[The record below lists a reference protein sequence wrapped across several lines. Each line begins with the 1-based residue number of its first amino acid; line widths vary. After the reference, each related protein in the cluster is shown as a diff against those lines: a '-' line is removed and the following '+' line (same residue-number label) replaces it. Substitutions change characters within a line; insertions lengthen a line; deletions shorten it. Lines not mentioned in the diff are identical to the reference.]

1 MHPEQKAQSRI
12 KELVLKLNYHN
23 DCYYVYDSPEIT
35 DEEYDALKKE
45 LQELEDKYPNLKL
58 PNSPTN
64 QVGALAQSTFGKV
77 KHKIPMLSLDN
88 AFNSEELRNFDKKL
102 SKLSNEI
109 EYVCEL
115 KFDGLAV
122 SVHYING
129 QLFRASTRGDGAIGE
144 DITENIKMVSNI
156 PVNLPKP
163 FPQEIEFRGE
173 VYMPIEEFERLN
185 NERKNTGE
193 KLFANPRNAAA
204 GSLRQQDASVTK
216 ARGLDIFIYDVGTVN
231 GYKPFQTQVHKLKV
245 SKLLGM
251 KVNNY
256 FQIYSSIE
264 DVIKFCE
271 EWIGERKNLPYAID
285 GVVIKV
291 NDISLQ
297 NRAGNTSHGPRWAIA
312 YKFPAEE
319 VQTYIKDIS
328 IQVGR
333 TGALTPVAIMEPVMV
348 DGSMVQNATLHNE
361 DELKKK
367 DVKIGDRV
375 VIRKAGDVIPEVVRV
390 VKENRTGKEKDFV
403 MPSECPKCGSP
414 VERKDGEA
422 VIRCVNLNCPAQK
435 LRALQHWASKDAMD
449 IDGLGTSVAEQLF
462 ESSLVAH
469 PLDLYKLTKKD
480 LMQLERM
487 GDKSAENLISSIS
500 TSKTRGLE
508 RLIFALGIMHVG
520 KGTAKRLVKKYSSL
534 SALAQASQEDLE
546 LLDDIGQTTAK
557 SIYDFFHTL
566 SDKEL
571 INKIQA
577 IGIDT
582 IINQANISDKQ
593 NLLHGQV
600 FVFTGKLES
609 MSRSEIQKLAEDF
622 GGNTTSSIS
631 KAVDYLVVGDSP
643 GSKLDKAKQLGIKV
657 MEEKEFLSM
666 VGR

>member
-45 LQELEDKYPNLKL
+45 LQELEGAYPNLKL

-102 SKLSNEI
+102 RKLSNDI

-156 PVNLPKP
+156 PDNLPQP

-216 ARGLDIFIYDVGTVN
+216 DRGLDVFIYDVGTVN

-256 FQIYSSIE
+256 FQTYSSIE

-271 EWIGERKNLPYAID
+271 GWIGERKNLPYAID

-414 VERKDGEA
+414 VERKDGEV

-462 ESSLVAH
+462 ESGLVVH
-469 PLDLYKLTKKD
+469 PLDLYKLTKED

>member
-64 QVGALAQSTFGKV
+64 QVGALAQSTFSKV

-216 ARGLDIFIYDVGTVN
+216 DRGLDVFIYDVGTVN

-256 FQIYSSIE
+256 FQTYSSIE

-271 EWIGERKNLPYAID
+271 GWIGERKNLPYAID

-414 VERKDGEA
+414 VERKDREV

-462 ESSLVAH
+462 ESGLVVH
-469 PLDLYKLTKKD
+469 PLDLYKLTKED

-487 GDKSAENLISSIS
+487 GDKSAENLISFIS

>member
-102 SKLSNEI
+102 RKLSNDI

-156 PVNLPKP
+156 PDNLPQP

-216 ARGLDIFIYDVGTVN
+216 DRGLDVFIYDVGTVN

-256 FQIYSSIE
+256 FQTYSSIE

-271 EWIGERKNLPYAID
+271 GWIGERKNLPYAID

-414 VERKDGEA
+414 VERKDREV

-462 ESSLVAH
+462 ESGLVVH
-469 PLDLYKLTKKD
+469 PLDLYKLTKED

-487 GDKSAENLISSIS
+487 GDKSAENLISFIS

>member
-216 ARGLDIFIYDVGTVN
+216 DRGLDVFIYDVGTVN

-256 FQIYSSIE
+256 FQTYSSIE

-271 EWIGERKNLPYAID
+271 GWIGERKNLPYAID

-414 VERKDGEA
+414 VERKDREV

-462 ESSLVAH
+462 ESGLVVH
-469 PLDLYKLTKKD
+469 PLDLYKLTKED